1 MIACAASPDDPP
13 RRNVR
18 FRWPFSSTL
27 VSQASFWSK
36 NPATDERLAEFC
48 LAAEVVVE
56 ARLRDPELRSYVRIV
71 GVASSPLARHRL
83 LARVSHPCHWH
94 ILPPASALDS

>member
-18 FRWPFSSTL
+18 FRWPSSSTL
-27 VSQASFWSK
+27 VSQASIWSK
-36 NPATDERLAEFC
+36 NQATDERLGELC

-56 ARLRDPELRSYVRIV
+56 ARLRDPELRSSVRVV
-71 GVASSPLARHRL
+71 GVASSPLARHRF
-83 LARVSHPCHWH
+83 LARISHACHWH
-94 ILPPASALDS
+94 ILPRASA